1 MLTVLKYER
10 KEKIMNEL
18 KKYRNMI
25 VYIIVMILGY
35 SIDIFICYICDINDV
50 IYENLINAIVLVIA
64 WKISYLLYHQCVME
78 EDEALSIVEMNWGNV
93 ISIIGIILLNIILI
107 KYVPNYI
114 SLVIAPITYFI
125 GSYIPIQ
132 SIQQNNTFKAIKG
145 ELKKSFTPCN
155 IKVVILGSIFMVLF
169 IIFIVVLETKI
180 TYTRFESIFAI
191 VYILIFFLVI
201 IKKRFK

>member
-1 MLTVLKYER
+1 
-10 KEKIMNEL
+10 MNEL

-64 WKISYLLYHQCVME
+64 WKISYLLYHQCVMG

-169 IIFIVVLETKI
+169 II
-180 TYTRFESIFAI
+180 
-191 VYILIFFLVI
+191 LIHNSYNVKDHNYYKCLLM
-201 IKKRFK
+201 